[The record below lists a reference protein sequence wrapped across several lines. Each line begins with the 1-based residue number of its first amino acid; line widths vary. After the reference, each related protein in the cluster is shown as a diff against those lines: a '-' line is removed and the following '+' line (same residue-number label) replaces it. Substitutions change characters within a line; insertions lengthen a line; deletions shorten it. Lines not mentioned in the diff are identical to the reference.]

1 MEGRLEYMKLLY
13 EASNFY
19 DTSKMGHSICY
30 FRNYRSI
37 TALMFTETIFLSC

>member
-13 EASNFY
+13 EFY

-37 TALMFTETIFLSC
+37 TALMFTETIF

>member
-1 MEGRLEYMKLLY
+1 MEGRLEYMKLL
-13 EASNFY
+13 Y

-37 TALMFTETIFLSC
+37 TALMFTETIF

>member
-37 TALMFTETIFLSC
+37 TALMFTETIF